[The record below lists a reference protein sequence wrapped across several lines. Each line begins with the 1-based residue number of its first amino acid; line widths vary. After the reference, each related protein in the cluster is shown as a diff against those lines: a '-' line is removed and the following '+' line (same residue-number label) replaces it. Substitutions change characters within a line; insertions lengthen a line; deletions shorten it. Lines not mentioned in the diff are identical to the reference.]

1 MNAITV
7 AICILGVFVATA
19 SAETS
24 AEQDK
29 SLKVVSDLRSQI
41 VADEAVLVGHIL
53 RNVAYELRQNAELE
67 SETEEYFIRN
77 FWNKTKEAVKKACR
91 KIKKAAKKVMP
102 HIQNAAKDIVKS
114 VANAVI
120 PIVNEKAEK
129 KATELVTKFFA
140 KHLDVYALQD
150 SGSHTDVVRSL
161 CTLLDEEGK
170 RLIEHGEKLNAHQFV
185 FSID

>member
-1 MNAITV
+1 MNVITAV
-7 AICILGVFVATA
+7 ICVLGVLVVTA

-24 AEQDK
+24 TEQDK
-29 SLKVVSDLRSQI
+29 SLEVGSDLRSQI

-53 RNVAYELRQNAELE
+53 RNVAHELQQDAELE
-67 SETEEYFIRN
+67 SETEEYFIRK

-102 HIQNAAKDIVKS
+102 HIQNAAEDIGKS
-114 VANAVI
+114 VANAVL
-120 PIVNEKAEK
+120 PIIKEKAER

-150 SGSHTDVVRSL
+150 SSSHTDVVRSL

-170 RLIEHGEKLNAHQFV
+170 RLIEHGEKPIAHQFV